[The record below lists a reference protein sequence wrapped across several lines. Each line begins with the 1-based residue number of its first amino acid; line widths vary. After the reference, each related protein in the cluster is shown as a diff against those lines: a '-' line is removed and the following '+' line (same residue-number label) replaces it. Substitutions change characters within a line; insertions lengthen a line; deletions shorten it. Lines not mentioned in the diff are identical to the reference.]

1 VRHDVPAAADVTP
14 TVNGVIVDEPDPTTT
29 APTEK
34 LEAIAQLR
42 ADRAVAA
49 RNALADG
56 PAAPT
61 LPSQATLAGQL
72 GTTAANGTYMSH
84 VPGVLNGYES
94 RSTYVYVSDSSLTD
108 LRDQI
113 QVDIQNYTAPL
124 QFDVQISLLPWY
136 AGSVSGKHD
145 IAGYG
150 YYYATKVANAY
161 VYDPWTDSRAGR
173 KTIGTSSL
181 YDAMAPDGHHLVW

>member
-29 APTEK
+29 APAEK

-56 PAAPT
+56 TAAPAYSAGSRTLSVVVQSQSTNYYCVPASSRVTISAYRST

-72 GTTAANGTYMSH
+72 GTTAA
-84 VPGVLNGYES
+84 
-94 RSTYVYVSDSSLTD
+94 
-108 LRDQI
+108 
-113 QVDIQNYTAPL
+113 
-124 QFDVQISLLPWY
+124 
-136 AGSVSGKHD
+136 HD